1 VCQVSKQRRAFAK
14 EFGAHH
20 VIDPTSGD
28 IVKQVKELT
37 KGYGADV
44 GFDAAGVQIA
54 VDYAVKAV
62 RARGTLVNIA
72 LWGAKRVALDMMD
85 MIFGERK
92 YQAGKSR
99 LGRANG

>member
-1 VCQVSKQRRAFAK
+1 MKK
-14 EFGAHH
+14 
-20 VIDPTSGD
+20 
-28 IVKQVKELT
+28 LT
-37 KGYGADV
+37 NGYEADV

-72 LWGAKRVALDMMD
+72 LWVAKRVALGMMD

-92 YQAGKSR
+92 YQAGK
-99 LGRANG
+99 LIQGLYCEHDQY